1 MDAPSIKGSAFQSV
15 VEDVQ
20 RLLEGDRISRE
31 ELEVRLEPADL
42 PLLDEKVL
50 PALWY
55 PIGTYRRLSE
65 LLMEIEGGGR
75 TEYLVRRGARA
86 AERLFALGIYQQLRR
101 GEAIAEE
108 IRSSGSLWSQQ
119 DGAIMA
125 SLAGAIFSFTT
136 WRFVADAENRGEHRI
151 EVSDAAA
158 LPEVAR
164 FAAQGF
170 IEYVSTRLAKA
181 HVRVTSERPAPD
193 RIVFQ
198 LKPTRSAK
206 I

>member
-1 MDAPSIKGSAFQSV
+1 MDAPSIKGSAFHSV

-20 RLLEGDRISRE
+20 RLLQEGRISRE
-31 ELEVRLEPADL
+31 GLEVRLEAADL
-42 PLLDEKVL
+42 PILDEKVL

-55 PIGTYRRLSE
+55 PIETYRRLSE

-75 TEYLVRRGARA
+75 MEYIVRRGARA

-101 GEAIAEE
+101 GEVIAEE
-108 IRSSGSLWSQQ
+108 IRSSGSMWTQQ

-125 SLAGAIFSFTT
+125 SLAGAIFNFST
-136 WRFVADAENRGEHRI
+136 WRFVADPENRGGHRI
-151 EVSDAAA
+151 EVTDAAV

-170 IEYVSTRLAKA
+170 IEYASTRLAKA
-181 HVRVTSERPAPD
+181 PVRVTSQRPTPD
-193 RIVFQ
+193 RVVFQ
-198 LKPTRSAK
+198 LRPTRSAK

>member
-1 MDAPSIKGSAFQSV
+1 VDGPAIKGSAFQSV

-20 RLLEGDRISRE
+20 RLLQEGRLSRE
-31 ELEVRLEPADL
+31 ALEVRLDPSDL
-42 PLLDEKVL
+42 PFLDEKVL
-50 PALWY
+50 PAFWY

-65 LLMEIEGGGR
+65 ILMEVEGGGR
-75 TEYLVRRGARA
+75 PEYVVRRGARA
-86 AERLFALGIYQQLRR
+86 AERLFTLGIYQQLRR
-101 GEAIAEE
+101 GEKIAEE
-108 IRSSGSLWSQQ
+108 IRSSGSAWSQQ

-125 SLAGAIFSFTT
+125 SLAGAIFNFTS
-136 WRFVADAENRGEHRI
+136 WRFVADAAQRGAHRI

-170 IEYVSTRLAKA
+170 IEYVSTRLAQA
-181 HVRVTSERPAPD
+181 HVRVTSARPSPD

-198 LKPTRSAK
+198 LDPTRAAK
-206 I
+206 L

>member
-1 MDAPSIKGSAFQSV
+1 MDGPAIKGSAFQSV

-20 RLLEGDRISRE
+20 RLLQEGRLSRE
-31 ELEVRLEPADL
+31 ELEVRLEAADL

-55 PIGTYRRLSE
+55 PIDTYRRLSE
-65 LLMEIEGGGR
+65 LLMELEGGGR
-75 TEYLVRRGARA
+75 PEYIVRRGSRA
-86 AERLFALGIYQQLRR
+86 AERLFSLGIYQQLRR
-101 GEAIAEE
+101 GEQIAEE
-108 IRSSGSLWSQQ
+108 IRSSGSMWSQQ

-125 SLAGAIFSFTT
+125 SLAGAIFNFSK
-136 WRFVADAENRGEHRI
+136 WRFVADAENRGAHRI
-151 EVSDAAA
+151 EVNDAAA

-181 HVRVTSERPAPD
+181 HVRVTSERPASD
-193 RIVFQ
+193 RIVFR
-198 LKPTRSAK
+198 LKPTRAAR

>member
-1 MDAPSIKGSAFQSV
+1 MHGPSIKGSAFQSL

-20 RLLEGDRISRE
+20 RLVKEGRVARE
-31 ELEVRLEPADL
+31 ELEVRLDAADL
-42 PLLDEKVL
+42 PYAEEKVL

-55 PIGTYRRLSE
+55 PIETYRRFTE

-75 TEYLVRRGARA
+75 PEYVVRRGARA

-101 GEAIAEE
+101 GEQLAEE
-108 IRSSGSLWSQQ
+108 IRSSGSTWTQQ
-119 DGAIMA
+119 DGALMA
-125 SLAGAIFSFTT
+125 SLAGAMFNFTS
-136 WRFVADAENRGEHRI
+136 WRFVADPEGRGAHRI

-170 IEYVSTRLAKA
+170 IEYTSTRLARA

-193 RIVFQ
+193 RVVFQ
-198 LKPTRSAK
+198 LRPTRAAQ

>member
-1 MDAPSIKGSAFQSV
+1 MHGPSIKGSAFQSV

-20 RLLEGDRISRE
+20 RLLEGDRVSRE
-31 ELEVRLEPADL
+31 QLEVRLEPADL
-42 PLLDEKVL
+42 RLLDEKVL

-55 PIGTYRRLSE
+55 PIETYRRLSE

-75 TEYLVRRGARA
+75 MEYIVRRGARA

-108 IRSSGSLWSQQ
+108 IRSSGSTWSQQ

-136 WRFVADAENRGEHRI
+136 WRFAADPEDRGEHRI

-170 IEYVSTRLAKA
+170 IEYVSTRLVKA

-193 RIVFQ
+193 RVVFH

-206 I
+206 L